1 MNDEPVGQMT
11 TVDATAKEAALPDVV
26 SASINADM
34 IPTAAVD
41 GDVTMEQEAG
51 QEISIGEE
59 YDADVSQTQ
68 TQVVVELVPKRS
80 ARARRASRKAAAALT
95 PIAPETEPVAPSASE
110 ALHAAAV
117 VVAEV
122 KDVPAVGAES
132 APATEVSE
140 DVFGPTSR
148 RIAKAK
154 KGRGKG
160 KKRAS
165 STRPSGDSES
175 GSNTKRIGLGADEQV
190 CRFLRGP
197 RLFRHPLELILRT
210 RSRFRLCSLPL
221 RRACR
226 ETEKKRTRKRRRTVS
241 WCTSRR
247 RHFPRR
253 CRRRRLSPPNPYR
266 KRRRRDRSHALVC
279 PPSEKSSTCPRRPI
293 RIARRSR
300 RKFRHCNRN
309 SHRSLTRRRSSYRK
323 QARTTFTPAPHC

>member
-1 MNDEPVGQMT
+1 MNDGPVGQMT
-11 TVDATAKEAALPDVV
+11 TVDATAEEAVLPEVV
-26 SASINADM
+26 AAGINAD
-34 IPTAAVD
+34 INPTATAD
-41 GDVTMEQEAG
+41 ASADVSMDPGAG

-68 TQVVVELVPKRS
+68 TQVVVEVVPKRS
-80 ARARRASRKAAAALT
+80 ARARRASRKAAAAST
-95 PIAPETEPVAPSASE
+95 PIASETEAITPSASE
-110 ALHAAAV
+110 TVHAAAV

-122 KDVPAVGAES
+122 KDEPTVGAES
-132 APATEVSE
+132 APATEDSE
-140 DVFGPTSR
+140 DVFGPTGR

-175 GSNTKRIGLGADEQV
+175 GSNTKGIGLGADEQV

-210 RSRFRLCSLPL
+210 RSRFRLYSLPL

-226 ETEKKRTRKRRRTVS
+226 ETENKRTRKRRRTVS

-247 RHFPRR
+247 HHFPRR
-253 CRRRRLSPPNPYR
+253 C
-266 KRRRRDRSHALVC
+266 
-279 PPSEKSSTCPRRPI
+279 
-293 RIARRSR
+293 
-300 RKFRHCNRN
+300 
-309 SHRSLTRRRSSYRK
+309 
-323 QARTTFTPAPHC
+323 